1 MATGPHCPY
10 WVDRRHGWEPVMKL
24 RPYKYV
30 LWKDWFRV
38 KNVPTKKLNWDELEH
53 LYKKLVKPKK
63 SSPVTFRIKRSPK
76 TKQFRC
82 VVQAGNGEVI
92 LTGEPCKNRRDV
104 IKMIGSVYQAFGS
117 GAVTM
122 IDETVTKKKPRLDN
136 VVISKWP

>member
-1 MATGPHCPY
+1 
-10 WVDRRHGWEPVMKL
+10 MKL

-63 SSPVTFRIKRSPK
+63 SSTVTFRIKRSPK

-104 IKMIGSVYQAFGS
+104 MLMLHNFIKAMSFGCHS
-117 GAVTM
+117 I
-122 IDETVTKKKPRLDN
+122 IDETVPVKKPRLN
-136 VVISKWP
+136 NSKLNRSWP